1 MADTSVHITSSD
13 LPEWATED
21 TMQKLMESMEKLV
34 GLTDKQKKD
43 MESGFKD
50 MKETGKVTRQNIKKA
65 GAGGANIFG
74 DTTSGLKS
82 FGKELSETEATIDS
96 LDKPLGAF
104 NKGLSESAKRFG
116 IIGGAFAVFGQQV
129 GLAIGDIKET
139 VGALQQM
146 TDVGIQVKGGFQGL
160 RQVMADT
167 GMSLGEVQE
176 ITGKY
181 TRTVGNVGLRG
192 ILDLTK
198 AAEDGTFSFREY
210 GMVVAEGAEFQAK
223 MLESQRLG
231 GIFRVQDE
239 RAQSMALQE
248 NIKNLTAYS
257 NILNV
262 SREEMAQQQIEMKSR
277 ADVMR
282 RFNSMDD
289 ASREAANASF
299 DQFSAIITA
308 LGPEAKG
315 LGDMMTTI
323 IADPAAVN
331 SEAFKTLAAASPQAA
346 QAILDLREKIL
357 SGEDVSQQ
365 DIVNS
370 LLGPLDQAAKSGQ
383 LEMLSMSDALGE
395 TVNMLGGPVLNSLR
409 NWEQRMADATG
420 DTVEEKMQNLS
431 QSTDGAV
438 SAAVGLDQELRKLS
452 QTITSSRIDVFMNLF
467 GEEAAAGVQ
476 GITRAIAAV
485 SDGIETAGNIDYRGA
500 IESVIEKLGEFGSWL
515 GLQIDTVFSNIANTL
530 SSLWEGIK
538 SIVDKIVKIPGM
550 MWNAV
555 VDAISFV
562 TGGVISLDKVEVGN
576 SGPEPAFPEGAR
588 LADVQSAES
597 VVAGRQAGLEQAMAG
612 GASADQIAMWQRM
625 VELAEQ
631 NLNEIRRIRTAGP
644 NALTDQ

>member
-13 LPEWATED
+13 LPEWATES
-21 TMQKLMESMEKLV
+21 TMSKLVDSMEQLL
-34 GLTDKQKKD
+34 GLSSDQKKS
-43 MESGFKD
+43 MREGFKD
-50 MKETGKVTRQNIKKA
+50 MKETGKATRENMKKA
-65 GAGGANIFG
+65 AQGGNIFK
-74 DTTSGLKS
+74 DSTSGLKS

-116 IIGGAFAVFGQQV
+116 IIGGAFAIFGQQV

-146 TDVGIQVKGGFQGL
+146 TDVGIQVQGGFQGL
-160 RQVMADT
+160 RQTMADT
-167 GMSLGEVQE
+167 GISLGEVQE

-181 TRTVGNVGLRG
+181 TRTVGNVGLNS
-192 ILDLTK
+192 ILGMAK
-198 AAEDGTFSFREY
+198 AAEDGTFSFERY
-210 GMVVAEGAEFQAK
+210 GMVVQEGAEFQAK

-231 GIFRVQDE
+231 GIFEVRDKA
-239 RAQSMALQE
+239 AQSMALQE

-315 LGDMMTTI
+315 LADMMTTI

-331 SEAFKTLAAASPQAA
+331 SEAFQTLASASSPAA

-357 SGEDVSQQ
+357 AGEDVSQA
-365 DIVNS
+365 DIVDR

-409 NWEQRMADATG
+409 NWEHRMAEATG
-420 DTVEEKMQNLS
+420 DTVAERMEDLAS
-431 QSTDGAV
+431 RTDGAV
-438 SAAVGLDQELRKLS
+438 SGATALDQKLRELS

-515 GLQIDTVFSNIANTL
+515 GLQIDTVFSSIANTL
-530 SSLWEGIK
+530 TSLWEGIK
-538 SIVDKIVKIPGM
+538 SIVDKIISFPGVMWNKIVTVLNKIPGI
-550 MWNAV
+550 
-555 VDAISFV
+555 DID
-562 TGGVISLDKVEVGN
+562 TVEVE
-576 SGPEPAFPEGAR
+576 SAVAQPAFQEGAR
-588 LADVQSAES
+588 ISDVRTAES
-597 VVAGRQAGLEQAMAG
+597 RLAGAQQNLEGAIAG
-612 GASADQIAMWQRM
+612 GASQQT
-625 VELAEQ
+625 VEFWRRQAEAAEATLA
-631 NLNEIRRIRTAGP
+631 EIRRIRTAGP
-644 NALTDQ
+644 NALQEQP